1 MTEFVHLHT
10 HSDYSLLDGACSI
23 SQLVNQTY
31 KFDMPALALT
41 DHGNLFGA
49 IDFYQKAKK
58 RRIKPIIGCEVYVA
72 PSSRFKKKK
81 VKGEVTSYHLTLLAK
96 NIKGYQNIMELV
108 TAGYQE
114 GFYYHPR
121 LDKELLSQKKEGLIA
136 LSGCTK
142 GEIPFLLG
150 QSRFDKAKEVCQF
163 YRDLYGEDFY
173 LEIQDLGLEF
183 QEKIN
188 SSLVNLS
195 QELSI
200 PLVATNDIHYL
211 EREDAK
217 VQDVLLCIQ
226 TGKALKDT
234 DRLKFTSS
242 QLYFRS
248 SQEMGEVFSHLPEA
262 ISNTRLI
269 SDKCNL
275 KLELGKP
282 HLPLYRVPGGRDL
295 DGYIRELCEKRLPQC
310 YPTPSPSLKERLETE
325 LAIIS
330 KMGYAGYFLIVWDFI
345 HYAKKKKILV
355 GPGRGSVTGSLVA
368 YLLGITNIDPLAYGL
383 VFERFLNPE
392 RTAMPD
398 IDIDIQDMERIT

>member
-96 NIKGYQNIMELV
+96 NIKGYQNLMELV

-173 LEIQDLGLEF
+173 LVRMTVFPEIF
-183 QEKIN
+183 
-188 SSLVNLS
+188 
-195 QELSI
+195 
-200 PLVATNDIHYL
+200 
-211 EREDAK
+211 
-217 VQDVLLCIQ
+217 
-226 TGKALKDT
+226 
-234 DRLKFTSS
+234 
-242 QLYFRS
+242 
-248 SQEMGEVFSHLPEA
+248 
-262 ISNTRLI
+262 
-269 SDKCNL
+269 
-275 KLELGKP
+275 
-282 HLPLYRVPGGRDL
+282 
-295 DGYIRELCEKRLPQC
+295 
-310 YPTPSPSLKERLETE
+310 
-325 LAIIS
+325 
-330 KMGYAGYFLIVWDFI
+330 
-345 HYAKKKKILV
+345 
-355 GPGRGSVTGSLVA
+355 
-368 YLLGITNIDPLAYGL
+368 
-383 VFERFLNPE
+383 
-392 RTAMPD
+392 
-398 IDIDIQDMERIT
+398 